1 MVVVLPR
8 RSGAHMPAK
17 GSRFVV
23 GKIERYMFQKFRDD
37 NPFGVL
43 VCESPAGLASE
54 LCASRLPVCEL
65 FGRHAVDDRVLDLKP
80 MRETAMGWALGT
92 RAALPCRQ
100 CGSGLLQCTGSMSF
114 WHVELKRGLLARG
127 SKQ

>member
-8 RSGAHMPAK
+8 RSGAHIPAK

-43 VCESPAGLASE
+43 V
-54 LCASRLPVCEL
+54 ASRQPALRRSSAPRDCQCEL
-65 FGRHAVDDRVLDLKP
+65 FGCHAVDDRVLDLKP
-80 MRETAMGWALGT
+80 MRETGDGVGPWEHASLCHADSVGRVCCNVLG
-92 RAALPCRQ
+92 Q
-100 CGSGLLQCTGSMSF
+100 CLFGMWS
-114 WHVELKRGLLARG
+114 
-127 SKQ
+127 